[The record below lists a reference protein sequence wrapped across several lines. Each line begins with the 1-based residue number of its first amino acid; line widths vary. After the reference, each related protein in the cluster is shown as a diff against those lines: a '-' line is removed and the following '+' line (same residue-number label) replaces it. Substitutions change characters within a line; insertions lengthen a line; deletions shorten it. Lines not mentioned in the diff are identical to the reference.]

1 MCVSIDPMPE
11 YDPDALRP
19 SIGNKRPRNRF
30 IDDAAQADGED
41 NDDDELSPF
50 EGQEEEVSDLI
61 DDSDDDGDDADQQA
75 FHIERMDF
83 LEVFVLFDMSEC
95 P

>member
-1 MCVSIDPMPE
+1 MIALAFLWLNYYSI
-11 YDPDALRP
+11 AVGP

-30 IDDAAQADGED
+30 VDDDAHADGED

-75 FHIERMDF
+75 FHIERM
-83 LEVFVLFDMSEC
+83 VAQ
-95 P
+95 

>member
-1 MCVSIDPMPE
+1 MCVPIDPMPE

-75 FHIERMDF
+75 FHIERM
-83 LEVFVLFDMSEC
+83 VAQ
-95 P
+95 

>member
-19 SIGNKRPRNRF
+19 SIGNKRPRNRL

-41 NDDDELSPF
+41 NDDDELFPF

-61 DDSDDDGDDADQQA
+61 DDSDDDGDELTSKLS
-75 FHIERMDF
+75 IERMDF

>member
-1 MCVSIDPMPE
+1 MPE
-11 YDPDALRP
+11 HDPDALRP

-50 EGQEEEVSDLI
+50 EGQEEEVS
-61 DDSDDDGDDADQQA
+61 SDDDGDDADQQA

-83 LEVFVLFDMSEC
+83 FWKFLFCLICRNVPESK
-95 P
+95 

>member
-1 MCVSIDPMPE
+1 M
-11 YDPDALRP
+11 
-19 SIGNKRPRNRF
+19 K
-30 IDDAAQADGED
+30 
-41 NDDDELSPF
+41 

-83 LEVFVLFDMSEC
+83 FWKFLFCLICRNVPESK
-95 P
+95 